1 MTQLNSKSI
10 QTILQ
15 EALDKDKD
23 FLKEL
28 TRRILQQLM
37 EEERDQRVG
46 VGSYQRDNTKR
57 KASRNGYKPRSFNT
71 RVGNLLLAKPQ
82 IREFA
87 FHTQLFENY
96 QRSEKA
102 LLGTIYEMVIQGVS
116 TNRVQK
122 IIGKLSPGLSYSKST
137 VSRITQELDPQ
148 IRSWR
153 EEKLQDHY
161 VYLFLPMPSTSF
173 SGKTTRSS
181 LDLSLLPLV

>member
-1 MTQLNSKSI
+1 MTQLHSKSI

-37 EEERDQRVG
+37 EEERDQQVG

-102 LLGTIYEMVIQGVS
+102 LLGT
-116 TNRVQK
+116 
-122 IIGKLSPGLSYSKST
+122 
-137 VSRITQELDPQ
+137 PQ
-148 IRSWR
+148 SA
-153 EEKLQDHY
+153 
-161 VYLFLPMPSTSF
+161 
-173 SGKTTRSS
+173 G
-181 LDLSLLPLV
+181 